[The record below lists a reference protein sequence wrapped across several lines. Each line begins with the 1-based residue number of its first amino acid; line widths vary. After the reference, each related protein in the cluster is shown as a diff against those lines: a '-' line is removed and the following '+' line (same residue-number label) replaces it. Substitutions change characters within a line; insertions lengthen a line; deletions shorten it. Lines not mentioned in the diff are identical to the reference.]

1 MSKAAQ
7 LGLENPIA
15 CFDCQRDC
23 AIKGELSS
31 LYRAAVKPSD
41 YDTRLYD
48 FVRQLFEC
56 LPRLVQSKAVQDA
69 DGMALLPECSD
80 EFLPIYQE
88 LSPMWAVRERNSKH
102 S

>member
-7 LGLENPIA
+7 SGLENPIA

-69 DGMALLPECSD
+69 ESLAVALGAILTG
-80 EFLPIYQE
+80 
-88 LSPMWAVRERNSKH
+88 A
-102 S
+102 